1 MAIRRTDD
9 GRIVFLQTGDDKA
22 GLAHVILKHATEL
35 VGVGISID
43 QIPDAIMTAIMH
55 GRIIGYQG
63 QGFTRPIYEFE
74 FQGRRQYLAI
84 TTSENGFIVGANPP
98 KERYLRRFLGR

>member
-9 GRIVFLQTGDDKA
+9 GRIVFLETGDDKA
-22 GLAHVILKHATEL
+22 GLAHVILKHAPQFIRA
-35 VGVGISID
+35 GIPID

-63 QGFTRPIYEFE
+63 QSLTRPIYEFE
-74 FQGRRQYLAI
+74 FQGRRQYIAI